1 MRRAVKTLSI
11 ALPERFPFATEIEVR
26 VTDLNYGQHLG
37 NDSLLGLI
45 HEARVRFLR
54 AQGLHELD
62 FEGRS
67 LIMVDAA
74 ICYRAEG
81 FAGDRLTFEVAVAL
95 TGRAA
100 CDFLYRVTRPADG
113 RLVAEAKTG
122 VVFLDPRTRKV
133 GALPAAARRLAEL

>member
-1 MRRAVKTLSI
+1 MRTLSI
-11 ALPERFPFATEIEVR
+11 ALPERFAFSTEIEVR
-26 VTDLNYGQHLG
+26 ITDLNYGKHLG

-54 AQGLHELD
+54 AHGLQELD

-74 ICYRAEG
+74 IVYRAEA
-81 FAGDRLTFEVAVAL
+81 FAGDRLAFAVAVAL
-95 TGRAA
+95 TGRAG
-100 CDFLYRVTRPADG
+100 CDFLYRITRVADG

-122 VVFLDPRTRKV
+122 VVFLDPGTRKV
-133 GALPAAARRLAEL
+133 VALPPAARRLAEL